1 MLGTLLLFLSVM
13 HNTLHGVGEHCE
25 TVHKFFVRVLH
36 SSRVIL
42 VMQIIQTCSVA
53 LEFEV
58 LFILV
63 TVAVSVLCY
72 NCSLWYKV
80 QFPKLLYTFI
90 VSSCVVG
97 CVV

>member
-1 MLGTLLLFLSVM
+1 M
-13 HNTLHGVGEHCE
+13 
-25 TVHKFFVRVLH
+25 
-36 SSRVIL
+36 
-42 VMQIIQTCSVA
+42 

-72 NCSLWYKV
+72 KCSRWYKV
-80 QFPKLLYTFI
+80 QFPKLLYTSFI

-97 CVV
+97 CVVLKNCCSKLRASTVKQGILYWTCTGLAVEVIGLVPTRD